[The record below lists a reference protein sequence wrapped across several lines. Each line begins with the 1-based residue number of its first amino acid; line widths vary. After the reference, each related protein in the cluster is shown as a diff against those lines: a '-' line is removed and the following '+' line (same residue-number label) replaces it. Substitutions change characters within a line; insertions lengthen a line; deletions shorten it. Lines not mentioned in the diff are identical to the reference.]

1 MIHLCAAV
9 GAIENARQRIWLSVR
24 LVNTPLRSPQP
35 LNDIPCFFVNDLR
48 VRVLEYKPVFGG
60 GFPLLGFIVFRSR
73 LVQDFP
79 AHIFLFLEDV
89 DDGGARPFIRVCI
102 VRPAARPF
110 ADAFPMCVGGQ
121 YPLGGQF
128 LRDFCDVLSRN
139 HAPEYPLYNG
149 SGFLVY
155 DPFLAVFRVVEVA
168 VGQCARNVVS
178 RRRPRAEYRPDF
190 AAGVSCV
197 PLRKDIAKGHK
208 IVLAFGGVDALRNGD
223 QPDVHL
229 PKLFQKQAH
238 AQMVTPQAAHI
249 LYQDLPHAAAR
260 NILRHLQKARSVP
273 ARPAPAVVR
282 PVDEVF
288 EAASEGV
295 FLQIGFLVL
304 NGQALVFPPVLM
316 AQPLIK
322 DCQFFVVHA
331 SLFPAQRLLCGTY
344 GVRQFS
350 SPPFRSGAEFCPQTF
365 PCPFR

>member
-1 MIHLCAAV
+1 MVGSPGGSPLVIHLCAAV

-155 DPFLAVFRVVEVA
+155 DPFLAVFRVDCALDFEHESLFELNRLCHACSNFKEQDFVKLGA
-168 VGQCARNVVS
+168 VCQMAKPTCAANIRQL
-178 RRRPRAEYRPDF
+178 AENLDQFDF
-190 AAGVSCV
+190 APNVHTPEEIGKYMIQQSGHYEYDENLEDFYNYGDYGVN
-197 PLRKDIAKGHK
+197 R
-208 IVLAFGGVDALRNGD
+208 
-223 QPDVHL
+223 
-229 PKLFQKQAH
+229 
-238 AQMVTPQAAHI
+238 M
-249 LYQDLPHAAAR
+249 
-260 NILRHLQKARSVP
+260 LQE
-273 ARPAPAVVR
+273 
-282 PVDEVF
+282 D
-288 EAASEGV
+288 GV
-295 FLQIGFLVL
+295 FVNRGYVSYHGMLTLEELMRDDPAESHQQEQELQ
-304 NGQALVFPPVLM
+304 M
-316 AQPLIK
+316 M
-322 DCQFFVVHA
+322 
-331 SLFPAQRLLCGTY
+331 
-344 GVRQFS
+344 
-350 SPPFRSGAEFCPQTF
+350 
-365 PCPFR
+365 

>member
-139 HAPEYPLYNG
+139 IRRT
-149 SGFLVY
+149 
-155 DPFLAVFRVVEVA
+155 AVAGLIQAELRVVQA
-168 VGQCARNVVS
+168 GAGQHSDGTGHHTCLIGKNISEHV
-178 RRRPRAEYRPDF
+178 
-190 AAGVSCV
+190 
-197 PLRKDIAKGHK
+197 LRQNNI
-208 IVLAFGGVDALRNGD
+208 
-223 QPDVHL
+223 
-229 PKLFQKQAH
+229 KLGR
-238 AQMVTPQAAHI
+238 I
-249 LYQDLPHAAAR
+249 L
-260 NILRHLQKARSVP
+260 N
-273 ARPAPAVVR
+273 
-282 PVDEVF
+282 
-288 EAASEGV
+288 
-295 FLQIGFLVL
+295 
-304 NGQALVFPPVLM
+304 
-316 AQPLIK
+316 
-322 DCQFFVVHA
+322 
-331 SLFPAQRLLCGTY
+331 
-344 GVRQFS
+344 
-350 SPPFRSGAEFCPQTF
+350 
-365 PCPFR
+365 